1 MKRGGK
7 EGRGT
12 TPKCGGSQIS
22 RWHNTQ
28 DTYKLSYDY
37 SIDNKINLVLNKLQ
51 RCHGSAPFGGAA
63 SAGATARVIA
73 GAIEKPQSIED
84 FRQGRSD
91 EGERGRPRWRAHSAP
106 KIWDLQLFFEMTL

>member
-1 MKRGGK
+1 MHH
-7 EGRGT
+7 
-12 TPKCGGSQIS
+12 P
-22 RWHNTQ
+22 W
-28 DTYKLSYDY
+28 YKLSYDY
-37 SIDNKINLVLNKLQ
+37 SIDNNINLVLNKLQ

-91 EGERGRPRWRAHSAP
+91 EGRGEGRRAGGWRLA
-106 KIWDLQLFFEMTL
+106 